1 MAYDSSN
8 ESEALPK
15 EDAAAASTGATRA
28 GGDLART
35 AAGGVVWQGLSYF
48 SGKVLVLISTAILA
62 RLLSI
67 EEFGLVG
74 FALVFI
80 TYAEVL
86 TDLGVAQALVYFPAD
101 TRRSDAALALCLVS
115 STVLVGVAF
124 VTAPAVAGFFDEP
137 DVTNLFR
144 VLSLSLFFAAL
155 GQVPD
160 ALIRK
165 ELRFRNRLIADL
177 TRAVAQGAVSVA
189 MALAGAGAWAIVA
202 GYLAG
207 NLARTIASWMLVDYR
222 PSAEFFR
229 YEPSVWRPLVRY
241 GSASA
246 ANGLLLSLVFNIDYL
261 IVGKMLGKEALAFYT
276 LAFRLPQMAIINVFH
291 VLSAV
296 AFPMFSRVRD
306 DLDRLRRGYIRGV
319 KLQTVFGVGAG
330 VTLAAV
336 APMLIEVVFGVPK
349 WSEAIVPL
357 QALSLYASFRSLGIG
372 AVDLYKGMGRP
383 GLALWLSVVRLAV
396 LLPALLVATS
406 EGLDAVSWTQA
417 GVALVLALMMQAVA
431 ARILALPLVEVCK
444 ALAPSIAVGAAAA
457 LGGIAARL
465 WIPGP
470 ALVRLAVGLAAA
482 AVCALLALWATD
494 RNLVHETAALLRRRG
509 ASAGAAA

>member
-1 MAYDSSN
+1 MAYDSST

-15 EDAAAASTGATRA
+15 EEADEASS
-28 GGDLART
+28 GGEDLART
-35 AAGGVVWQGLSYF
+35 AAGGVMWQGLSYF
-48 SGKVLVLISTAILA
+48 SGKALVLVSTAILA

-67 EEFGLVG
+67 DEFGLVG

-101 TRRSDAALALCLVS
+101 RRRNDAAFALCLS
-115 STVLVGVAF
+115 SSAALVATAF
-124 VTAPAVAGFFDEP
+124 VAAPAIAGFFDEP
-137 DVTNLFR
+137 EVTNLFR

-165 ELRFRNRLIADL
+165 ELRFRNRLITDL
-177 TRAVAQGAVSVA
+177 TRAVAQGVVSVGLA
-189 MALAGAGAWAIVA
+189 IAGAGAWAIVY
-202 GYLAG
+202 GYLAA
-207 NLARTIASWMLVDYR
+207 NLARSIAAWMLVDYR
-222 PSAEFFR
+222 PSARFFR
-229 YEPSVWRPLVRY
+229 YDRDIWRPMLKY
-241 GSASA
+241 GTASA

-276 LAFRLPQMAIINVFH
+276 LAFRLPQMAIINIFH

-296 AFPMFSRVRD
+296 AFPMFSRVRED
-306 DLDRLRRGYIRGV
+306 VGRLRRGYLRGV
-319 KLQTVFGVGAG
+319 RLQTVFGVGAG

-349 WSEAIVPL
+349 WSGAIVPL

-383 GLALWLSVVRLAV
+383 GLAFWLSVIRLAV
-396 LLPALLVATS
+396 LLPALLVATD
-406 EGLDAVSWTQA
+406 GGIDAVSWTQA
-417 GVALVLALMMQAVA
+417 GVALGLAAMMQVVA
-431 ARILALPLVEVCK
+431 ARILELPLWELTR
-444 ALAPSIAVGAAAA
+444 ALLPSIAVGMAAAV
-457 LGGIAARL
+457 GGIAVRL
-465 WIPGP
+465 WLPGP
-470 ALVRLAVGLAAA
+470 ALARLMAGLVAAG
-482 AVCALLALWATD
+482 VCALAALWLTDRKLLGETLAL
-494 RNLVHETAALLRRRG
+494 VRRPRK
-509 ASAGAAA
+509 AGAG

>member
-1 MAYDSSN
+1 
-8 ESEALPK
+8 LPK
-15 EDAAAASTGATRA
+15 EQATP
-28 GGDLART
+28 GEEDLART
-35 AAGGVVWQGLSYF
+35 AAGGVMWQGLSYF
-48 SGKVLVLISTAILA
+48 SGKALVLVSTAILA

-67 EEFGLVG
+67 DEFGLVG

-86 TDLGVAQALVYFPAD
+86 TDLGVAQALVYFPEEK
-101 TRRSDAALALCLVS
+101 RRNDAALALCLIS
-115 STVLVGVAF
+115 SAVLVLVAF
-124 VTAPAVAGFFDEP
+124 VAAPAIARFFEEP
-137 DVTNLFR
+137 EVTDLFR

-165 ELRFRNRLIADL
+165 ELRFRNRLITDL
-177 TRAVAQGAVSVA
+177 TRSVAQGVVSVS
-189 MALAGAGAWAIVA
+189 LAIAGFGAWAIVY
-202 GYLAG
+202 GYLAA
-207 NLARTIASWMLVDYR
+207 NLARSIASWLLVDYR
-222 PSAEFFR
+222 PSAGFLR
-229 YEPSVWRPLVRY
+229 YNRDIWRPLLRY

-276 LAFRLPQMAIINVFH
+276 LAFRLPQMAIINIFH

-296 AFPMFSRVRD
+296 AFPMFSRVRE
-306 DLDRLRRGYIRGV
+306 DLGRLRRGYVRGV
-319 KLQTVFGVGAG
+319 RLQTVFGVGAG

-383 GLALWLSVVRLAV
+383 GLALWLSVIRLTV
-396 LLPALLVATS
+396 LLPALLVATD
-406 EGLDAVSWTQA
+406 GGIDTVSWTQA
-417 GVALVLALMMQAVA
+417 GVALALAVMMQVVA
-431 ARILALPLVEVCK
+431 ARILEMPVSELMRALL
-444 ALAPSIAVGAAAA
+444 PSFAVGLAAAV
-457 LGGIAARL
+457 GGIAVRL
-465 WIPGP
+465 WFPGP
-470 ALVRLAVGLAAA
+470 ALVRLIVGLAAA
-482 AVCALLALWATD
+482 GVCALGALWATD
-494 RNLVHETAALLRRRG
+494 RSLLAETLRLLRRKKG
-509 ASAGAAA
+509 